1 MVEIMGIDS
10 EIISQVGLQ
19 LVVLVMNVCYVLN
32 AVNVCWGLL
41 YDVLYGSDIILQEGV
56 MVSGYDL

>member
-1 MVEIMGIDS
+1 MVEITGIDS

-32 AVNVCWGLL
+32 VVNVCWGLL

>member
-1 MVEIMGIDS
+1 MGIDS

-19 LVVLVMNVCYVLN
+19 LVVSVMNVCYVLN
-32 AVNVCWGLL
+32 VVNVRWGLL
-41 YDVLYGSDIILQEGV
+41 YDVLYGSDIILQEGA